1 MKIGNWQVDD
11 AANRLI
17 GPTGEVELEPRV
29 MDLLVLLA
37 RQPEVVVSK
46 SQIMQ
51 ALWGDIHVNEDA
63 LARCVFKLRKALGDD
78 ARDPTYIETVS
89 KRGYRLIAEVSG
101 TPSGEVTRAHAKPR
115 QMATLGVGLL
125 AVLVVAA
132 AAWLTVFGTPQT
144 ETKGVEKD
152 YRLVRADGFYG
163 QFTRTDN
170 EAALQL
176 YENILAESPDDAAA
190 LAGLANALTQR
201 QIRYEGPGIPEAG
214 RRSLTEAL
222 QDGWLATD
230 EAAIAL
236 TRAAALA
243 ERATTLDPSHARAW
257 RALGLV
263 RAAQRDF
270 ASAERAYDRA
280 LVINPD
286 DWETMINMSELSTL
300 KGDPERSTAYFEQA
314 WFAMEGN
321 YGEDPVAIRPWH
333 SEVGLR
339 IARAKVQL
347 GADEEAEL
355 WYRRVLALDP
365 LNADAVR
372 ELAGLLMRYGDADA
386 ASELCGAL
394 ARSSQE
400 RC

>member
-1 MKIGNWQVDD
+1 MRIGNWDVDD
-11 AANRLI
+11 AAKRLI
-17 GPTGEVELEPRV
+17 GPAGEVELEPRV

-37 RQPEVVVSK
+37 RQPGVVVSK

-51 ALWGDIHVNEDA
+51 ALWGGLHVNEDA

-78 ARDPTYIETVS
+78 AREPTYIETVS
-89 KRGYRLIAEVSG
+89 KRGYRLIADVSG
-101 TPSGEVTRAHAKPR
+101 TPSGEAMPARTRPR
-115 QMATLGVGLL
+115 QLATLGAVLL
-125 AVLVVAA
+125 AIVAGA
-132 AAWLTVFGTPQT
+132 AIWFVNARPAPS
-144 ETKGVEKD
+144 ETAGPEKD

-176 YENILAESPDDAAA
+176 YENILADSPDDAAA

-201 QIRYEGPGIPEAG
+201 QIRYEGPDVPEEG

-222 QDGWLATD
+222 QAGWLD
-230 EAAIAL
+230 SGDAAAAL
-236 TRAAALA
+236 TRATALA
-243 ERATTLDPSHARAW
+243 ERATRIDPSHTRAW
-257 RALGLV
+257 RALGL
-263 RAAQRDF
+263 ALSAQGDF
-270 ASAERAYDRA
+270 VAAERAYDRA

-286 DWETMINMSELSTL
+286 DWGTMINMSELSTL
-300 KGDPERSTAYFEQA
+300 KGNPERSTDYLEQA
-314 WFAMEGN
+314 WFAMEGS

-333 SEVGLR
+333 SDVGLTV
-339 IARAKVQL
+339 ARAKVQS

-372 ELAGLLMRYGDADA
+372 ELAGLLARFGDTGA
-386 ASELCGAL
+386 AGELCDTL
-394 ARSSQE
+394 ARSSDQ